1 MMVSSTKLDKA
12 VKRYFSSYNQGAQ
25 DLNAKLTRR
34 ICLAGMNDEIAAL
47 SWASL
52 DEGQA
57 T

>member
-1 MMVSSTKLDKA
+1 MVSSTKLDKA